1 MANAL
6 LPMPNIAASDVIVP
20 TPTPTPPPRFAN
32 NFSGTPGTDGIITN
46 YTFNGAPVPEP
57 HRIWK
62 FKVQLPKWPTLDSS
76 VVMPIVQSIEPGF
89 DNTSP
94 VVHPIGGRHHFQAD
108 FFDAT
113 ELRLLFYG
121 DEGMSPIEYI
131 LAWKKLIRNYN
142 SDTGLDDGTYNYP
155 EGQNGYLQKIV
166 VTLQSYGNQDIY
178 QITYKDCFPTT
189 MAPLRLDY
197 EPSGRTAIA
206 QSFAVN
212 RIVTQKLTGTSTS
225 NPNFLKAQQN
235 RITPGGAAFRLN
247 NIQRLGL

>member
-1 MANAL
+1 MATAPA
-6 LPMPNIAASDVIVP
+6 PMPNIAGSDLIVPNP
-20 TPTPTPPPRFAN
+20 TPTPQPRFAN
-32 NFSGTPGTDGIITN
+32 SFTGTPGTDGIITN

-57 HRIWK
+57 HRVWK
-62 FKVQLPKWPTLDSS
+62 FTVQLPKWPTLDTNT
-76 VVMPIVQSIEPGF
+76 VMPIVQSIEPGF

-94 VVHPIGGRHHFQAD
+94 DNHPIGGRHHFIAD

-121 DEGMSPIEYI
+121 DEMMSPIEYI

-142 SDTGLDDGTYNYP
+142 NDTGLDDGTYNYP
-155 EGQNGYLQKIV
+155 EGPNGYLQKIV
-166 VTLQSYGNQDIY
+166 VKLQSYGNQNVYEIDY
-178 QITYKDCFPTT
+178 LDCFPTV

-212 RIVTQKLTGTSTS
+212 RVVTKKLTTGSD
-225 NPNFLKAQQN
+225 PNLIKAQQS
-235 RITPGGAAFRLN
+235 RITPAGAAFRFN